1 MRESDRDRVAEQG
14 ETDWALAA
22 RQLVRAIRGKR
33 SQVAFARRLGYRG
46 NPIADWEAGRRAPA
60 ADHALAA
67 CAAAG
72 IDWRAACA
80 RFHAAPPPG
89 AAEAGALAAWLA
101 GIRGRMPIA
110 ELSSRSG
117 YSRHQVS
124 RWLTARARP
133 RLPEFLQLVE
143 AITAR
148 ASDLVAE
155 FVPIAEVPCLAVEHA
170 RRRAARSLAH
180 EEPWTEAILRV
191 METPAYAAFRAHP
204 EGFIARYLGIDRAIE
219 QRCLDK
225 LCNAGVIELRD
236 GHYRAIGSL
245 TVDTGWVST
254 LKAHWTRAALERI
267 DQPADGDLFSYN
279 VFSVSARDLDRI
291 RERLRATYREIRALI
306 SATEADERVA
316 LINLQLVQFPRD
328 GETRGPAGDV
338 AS

>member
-1 MRESDRDRVAEQG
+1 MRKSDRVG
-14 ETDWALAA
+14 ERERPATDWALAA

-46 NPIADWEAGRRAPA
+46 NPVADWEAGRRAPS
-60 ADHALAA
+60 ADHALAV

-72 IDWRAACA
+72 IDWSAAFA
-80 RFHAAPPPG
+80 RFHAAAPP
-89 AAEAGALAAWLA
+89 AAAQPDAIAGWLA
-101 GIRGRMPIA
+101 RIRGRMPIA

-117 YSRHQVS
+117 CSRHQVS
-124 RWLTARARP
+124 RWLAGRARP
-133 RLPEFLQLVE
+133 RLPEFLQVVE

-155 FVPIAEVPCLAVEHA
+155 LVPIAQVQCLAAEHA
-170 RRRAARSLAH
+170 RRHAARSLAH

-191 METPAYAAFRAHP
+191 MEMPAYAAFRRHP
-204 EGFIARYLGIDRAIE
+204 AGFIAHYLSIDSAVE

-225 LCNAGVIELRD
+225 LRSAGVIELRN
-236 GHYRAIGSL
+236 GRYRTIGSL

-254 LKAHWTRAALERI
+254 VKAHWTRTALQRI
-267 DQPADGDLFSYN
+267 DQPAPGDLFSYN

-291 RERLRATYREIRALI
+291 RDRLLATYREIRALI
-306 SATEADERVA
+306 SATTADERVA

-328 GETRGPAGDV
+328 GEEP
-338 AS
+338 